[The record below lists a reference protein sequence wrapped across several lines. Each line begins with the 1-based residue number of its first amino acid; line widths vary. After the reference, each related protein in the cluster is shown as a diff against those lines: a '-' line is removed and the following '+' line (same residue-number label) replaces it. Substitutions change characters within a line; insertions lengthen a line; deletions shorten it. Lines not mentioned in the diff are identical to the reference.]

1 MTEKAPGTGQQ
12 QYYIGLAVVAVTL
25 IAIVWFF
32 FRADEA
38 VIEEAEPTPVPT
50 VQQAA
55 PADVL
60 TANEEPV
67 DSLTLQAQDETPLQ
81 DTSLD
86 AVVAVE
92 PTVKLPELD
101 HSDEEVKAGLLALR
115 WKAGL
120 ASLFITE
127 DMIRRFVVNVDNIA
141 QGTLPKSQALFQ
153 PMAVKFATLPAEAG
167 AVQLDPANFDR
178 YEPYLQL
185 LESVSVTEVK
195 RLFEY
200 YYPLMQQAYAELG
213 YPNAQFRLRLQEAI
227 KVLLATPELAPPLEL
242 ARPNVYYTYADP
254 EIEALPLA
262 QRQMIRLGPD
272 NQKRLKR
279 VLEAHQLVLAQP

>member
-1 MTEKAPGTGQQ
+1 MTEKAPGAGQQ

-32 FRADEA
+32 FRSDDA
-38 VIEEAEPTPVPT
+38 VVPDAEPTPVPT
-50 VQQAA
+50 LQQPA

-60 TANEEPV
+60 TADQEPV
-67 DSLTLQAQDETPLQ
+67 DSLTVQAQDETPLQ
-81 DTSLD
+81 ETPLD
-86 AVVAVE
+86 DAVAVE
-92 PTVKLPELD
+92 PTVKLPSLD
-101 HSDEEVKAGLLALR
+101 ESDTEVKTGLLGLR

-120 ASLFITE
+120 ASLFVTE

-141 QGTLPKSQALFQ
+141 QGTLPKGQPLFQ
-153 PMAVKFATLPAEAG
+153 PITVKFATVAAQDG
-167 AVQLDPANFDR
+167 AVQLDPTNFER

-200 YYPLMQQAYAELG
+200 YYPLMQEAYAELG
-213 YPNAQFRLRLQEAI
+213 YTDAQFRVRLQDAI
-227 KVLLATPELAPPLEL
+227 KVLLATPEVAPPMTL

-254 EIEALPLA
+254 ELEALPLA

>member
-32 FRADEA
+32 FRSDDA
-38 VIEEAEPTPVPT
+38 VVPEAEPTPVPT
-50 VQQAA
+50 LQQPA

-60 TANEEPV
+60 TADQEPV
-67 DSLTLQAQDETPLQ
+67 DSLTVQAQDETPLQ
-81 DTSLD
+81 ETSLD
-86 AVVAVE
+86 DAVAVE
-92 PTVKLPELD
+92 PTVKLPSLD
-101 HSDEEVKAGLLALR
+101 ESDTEVKTGLLGLR

-120 ASLFITE
+120 ASLFVTE

-141 QGTLPKSQALFQ
+141 QGTLPKGQPLFQ
-153 PMAVKFATLPAEAG
+153 PITVKFATLAAQDG
-167 AVQLDPANFDR
+167 AVQLDPANFER

-200 YYPLMQQAYAELG
+200 YYPLMQEAYAELG
-213 YPNAQFRLRLQEAI
+213 YTDAQFRVRLQDAI
-227 KVLLATPELAPPLEL
+227 KVLLATPEIAPPLTL

-254 EIEALPLA
+254 ELEALPLA

>member
-12 QYYIGLAVVAVTL
+12 QYYIGLAIVAITL

-32 FRADEA
+32 FRSDEA
-38 VIEEAEPTPVPT
+38 LVPESAPIPVPA
-50 VQQAA
+50 VQQPA

-60 TANEEPV
+60 TAEQEPV
-67 DSLTLQAQDETPLQ
+67 DSLTLQAKDETPLQ
-81 DTSLD
+81 ETPLD
-86 AVVAVE
+86 DAVAVE
-92 PTVKLPELD
+92 PTVKLPALD
-101 HSDEEVKAGLLALR
+101 DSDAEVKTALLGLR

-120 ASLFITE
+120 ASLFVTE

-141 QGTLPKSQALFQ
+141 QGTLPKSQPLFR
-153 PMAVKFATLPAEAG
+153 PMAVKFGTLPADGG
-167 AVQLDPANFDR
+167 AVQLNPANFER

-195 RLFEY
+195 
-200 YYPLMQQAYAELG
+200 PD
-213 YPNAQFRLRLQEAI
+213 AQFRVRLQEAI
-227 KVLLATPELAPPLEL
+227 KVLLATPEVAPPMLL

-254 EIEALPLA
+254 EVEALPLA

>member
-25 IAIVWFF
+25 IAIAWFF
-32 FRADEA
+32 FRAEDTLVAEP
-38 VIEEAEPTPVPT
+38 EPTPVPT
-50 VQQAA
+50 VQQPA

-60 TANEEPV
+60 TADKEPV
-67 DSLTLQAQDETPLQ
+67 DSLTVQAQDETPLQ
-81 DTSLD
+81 ETPLD
-86 AVVAVE
+86 DAVAVE
-92 PTVKLPELD
+92 PTVKLPSLD
-101 HSDEEVKAGLLALR
+101 NSDAEVKSGLLGLR

-120 ASLFITE
+120 ASLFVTE

-141 QGTLPKSQALFQ
+141 QGTLPKNQPLFQ
-153 PMAVKFATLPAEAG
+153 PMTVKFATLPADGG
-167 AVQLDPANFDR
+167 AVQLDPANFER

-213 YPNAQFRLRLQEAI
+213 YPNAQFRVRLQEAI
-227 KVLLATPELAPPLEL
+227 KVLLATPEVAPPMVL

>member
-12 QYYIGLAVVAVTL
+12 QYYIGLAVVALTL

-32 FRADEA
+32 FRSDEA
-38 VIEEAEPTPVPT
+38 VIPETAPTPVPA
-50 VQQAA
+50 VQQPA

-60 TANEEPV
+60 TAEQEPV
-67 DSLTLQAQDETPLQ
+67 DSLTVQAQDETPLQ
-81 DTSLD
+81 ETPLD
-86 AVVAVE
+86 DAVAVE
-92 PTVKLPELD
+92 PTVKLPALD
-101 HSDEEVKAGLLALR
+101 NSDAEVKAGLLGLR

-120 ASLFITE
+120 ASLFVTE

-141 QGTLPKSQALFQ
+141 QGTLPKSQPLFQ
-153 PMAVKFATLPAEAG
+153 PMAVKFATLPSDAG
-167 AVQLDPANFDR
+167 GVQLDPANFER

-213 YPNAQFRLRLQEAI
+213 YPNAQFRVRLQEAI
-227 KVLLATPELAPPLEL
+227 KVLLATPEVAPPMVL

>member
-32 FRADEA
+32 FRSDEA
-38 VIEEAEPTPVPT
+38 VVPEPAPTPVPT
-50 VQQAA
+50 VQQTA

-60 TANEEPV
+60 TAEQEPV
-67 DSLTLQAQDETPLQ
+67 DSLTVQAQDETPLQ
-81 DTSLD
+81 ETPLD
-86 AVVAVE
+86 DVVAVE
-92 PTVKLPELD
+92 PTVKLPSLD
-101 HSDEEVKAGLLALR
+101 DSDAEVKSGLLGLR

-120 ASLFITE
+120 ASLFVTE

-141 QGTLPKSQALFQ
+141 QGTLPKNQALFQ
-153 PMAVKFATLPAEAG
+153 PMTVKFATLPSDAG
-167 AVQLDPANFDR
+167 GVQLDPANFER

-213 YPNAQFRLRLQEAI
+213 YPDAQFRVRLQEAI
-227 KVLLATPELAPPLEL
+227 KVLLAAPEIAPPMEL
-242 ARPNVYYTYADP
+242 ARPNVYYTYADA
-254 EIEALPLA
+254 ETEALPLA

>member
-32 FRADEA
+32 FRSDDA
-38 VIEEAEPTPVPT
+38 VVPEAEPTPVPAL
-50 VQQAA
+50 QQPA

-60 TANEEPV
+60 TADQEPV

-81 DTSLD
+81 ETPLD
-86 AVVAVE
+86 DAVAVE
-92 PTVKLPELD
+92 PTVKLPSLD
-101 HSDEEVKAGLLALR
+101 ESDTEVKTGLLGLR

-120 ASLFITE
+120 ASLFVTE

-141 QGTLPKSQALFQ
+141 QGTLPKGQPLFQ
-153 PMAVKFATLPAEAG
+153 PITVKFATLAAQDG
-167 AVQLDPANFDR
+167 AVQLDPANFER

-200 YYPLMQQAYAELG
+200 YYPLMQEAYAELG
-213 YPNAQFRLRLQEAI
+213 YTDAQFRVRLQDAI
-227 KVLLATPELAPPLEL
+227 KVLLATPEVAPPMTL

-254 EIEALPLA
+254 ELEALPLA

>member
-25 IAIVWFF
+25 LAIVWFF
-32 FRADEA
+32 FRSDEA
-38 VIEEAEPTPVPT
+38 IVPDAEPTPVP
-50 VQQAA
+50 VLQQPA

-60 TANEEPV
+60 TAEQEPV
-67 DSLTLQAQDETPLQ
+67 DSLTVQAQDETPLQ
-81 DTSLD
+81 ETPLD
-86 AVVAVE
+86 DAVAVE
-92 PTVKLPELD
+92 PTVKLPSLD
-101 HSDEEVKAGLLALR
+101 NSDAEVKSGLLGLR

-120 ASLFITE
+120 ASLFVTE

-141 QGTLPKSQALFQ
+141 QGTLPKNQALLQ
-153 PMAVKFATLPAEAG
+153 PMTVKFATLPSDAG
-167 AVQLDPANFDR
+167 GVQLDPANFQR

-213 YPNAQFRLRLQEAI
+213 YPDAQFRVRLQEAI
-227 KVLLATPELAPPLEL
+227 KVLLAAPEIAPPMEL
-242 ARPNVYYTYADP
+242 ARPNVYYTYADA
-254 EIEALPLA
+254 ETEALPLA

>member
-12 QYYIGLAVVAVTL
+12 QYYIGLAVVALTL

-32 FRADEA
+32 FRSDEA
-38 VIEEAEPTPVPT
+38 VIPETTPTPVPT
-50 VQQAA
+50 VQQPA

-60 TANEEPV
+60 TADQEPV
-67 DSLTLQAQDETPLQ
+67 DSLTVQAQDETPLQ
-81 DTSLD
+81 ETPLD
-86 AVVAVE
+86 DAVAVE
-92 PTVKLPELD
+92 PTVKLPGLD
-101 HSDEEVKAGLLALR
+101 NSDAEVKAGLLGLR

-120 ASLFITE
+120 ASLFVAE

-141 QGTLPKSQALFQ
+141 QGTLPKSQPLFQ
-153 PMAVKFATLPAEAG
+153 PMTVKFATLPSDTG
-167 AVQLDPANFDR
+167 GVQLDPANFER

-200 YYPLMQQAYAELG
+200 YYPLMQQAYSELG
-213 YPNAQFRLRLQEAI
+213 YPDAQFRVRLQEAI
-227 KVLLATPELAPPLEL
+227 KVLLAAPEIAPPMEL
-242 ARPNVYYTYADP
+242 ARPNVYYTYADA
-254 EIEALPLA
+254 ETEALPLA